1 MPRARIIKPGFFK
14 NEDLTDLPFEGRL
27 LFAGL
32 WTLADRD
39 GRMEDRP
46 KRIKME
52 LFPADNLNIEA
63 LLDSLNAR
71 GFIHRYI
78 AGNQMLIHLPSFSKH
93 QHPHKNE
100 PSSTLPA
107 CDCEALGEPAIVEDS
122 GAEPAIG
129 ESPTDIGESEPANVG
144 SAPAEYG
151 IRNTEYGDG
160 NTPSGRKAAVPPGET
175 PVPLPKKTVVTEE
188 WLTDERELFRERL
201 PASGFWSFDRVLQD
215 RMNQPYFKRA
225 TDQRAY
231 IHGQLENAAERWA
244 AERQTNGARN
254 GSKHARPDEDDP
266 ILRRLQLD
274 REREAAGGM

>member
-1 MPRARIIKPGFFK
+1 MARARIIKPGFFK
-14 NEDLTDLPFEGRL
+14 NEDLTDIPYEGRL

-39 GRMEDRP
+39 GRLEDRP

-52 LFPADNLNIEA
+52 LFPADNLDIEA
-63 LLDSLNAR
+63 LLERLNAR
-71 GFIHRYI
+71 GFIHRYVI
-78 AGNQMLIHLPSFSKH
+78 GSQMLIHLPSFLKH
-93 QHPHKNE
+93 QHPHRNE

-107 CDCEALGEPAIVEDS
+107 CECEAVGEPSIVEDS
-122 GAEPAIG
+122 GAKPAIG
-129 ESPTDIGESEPANVG
+129 ESEPTIGGSPTDKGG
-144 SAPAEYG
+144 RAPAEYG

-160 NTPSGRKAAVPPGET
+160 NGNGSIQAAAAAET
-175 PVPLPKKTVVTEE
+175 PVPPPKKTIVTEE

-225 TDQRAY
+225 IDKRGY

-244 AERQTNGARN
+244 AERNGNGRN
-254 GSKHARPDEDDP
+254 NHHPSRDP
-266 ILRRLQLD
+266 AEIAGLAAFD
-274 REREAAGGM
+274 RAASGG